1 MKRALPLI
9 GLMLAVAV
17 VCAVACYFTMRFTQE
32 RSRMS
37 HADAHLWIHSQL
49 GLSAEQEKQLAP
61 IEHRYD
67 EQKKHFG
74 ELIRLANMELGQ
86 ALLSDKDDSPRVKAA
101 VAKIHEAQ
109 GQLQDATLRH
119 VFEMKPILRA
129 EQYEKLLNLTANA
142 LYQVN
147 HAQ

>member
-1 MKRALPLI
+1 MKRALPTLA
-9 GLMLAVAV
+9 LLVAVAV
-17 VCAVACYFTMRFTQE
+17 VAAGACFLTMRFTQP
-32 RSRMS
+32 RGTMS

-61 IEHRYD
+61 VEHRYD
-67 EQKKHFG
+67 EQKKHFS
-74 ELIRLANMELGQ
+74 ELIRLANMELAQ
-86 ALLSDKDDSPRVKAA
+86 ALLSDKGDSPRVKAA
-101 VAKIHEAQ
+101 IAKIQEAQ

-119 VFEMKPILRA
+119 VFEMKPILKP